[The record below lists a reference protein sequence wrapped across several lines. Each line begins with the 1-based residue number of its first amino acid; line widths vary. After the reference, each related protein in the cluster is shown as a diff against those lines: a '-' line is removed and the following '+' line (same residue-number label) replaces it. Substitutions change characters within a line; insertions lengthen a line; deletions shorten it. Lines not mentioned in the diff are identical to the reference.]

1 MYWVNHCHLNCILNV
16 SSSAQMTA
24 REALEY
30 VAYVETHNCNG
41 GTGNSLQLQFDPTV
55 WNTYALAAVR
65 TANFLSKMITY
76 YNNSASSISEHL
88 LYSLVTNN
96 VHLKSVIFGSAIA
109 MEPDPSLPYPLMCP
123 YAYKETDNTSTV
135 TVNAK
140 DLSVSYNYTD
150 PQTEWYHKLRFR
162 RYDNISIVTDQVQ
175 LRYELV

>member
-1 MYWVNHCHLNCILNV
+1 MYWVNHCHLNCTLNV
-16 SSSAQMTA
+16 SPSAQMTA

-109 MEPDPSLPYPLMCP
+109 MEPDPSLPYLLMCP

-175 LRYELV
+175 LRYELA